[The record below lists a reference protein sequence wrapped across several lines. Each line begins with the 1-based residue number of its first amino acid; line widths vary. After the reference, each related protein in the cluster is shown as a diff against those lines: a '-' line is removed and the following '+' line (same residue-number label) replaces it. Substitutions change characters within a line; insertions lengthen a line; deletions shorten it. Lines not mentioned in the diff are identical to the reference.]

1 MKMTDKKTEQQLP
14 PDQQLPPTALQQA
27 EQLAAL
33 QKQLDALTRGQ
44 KNKAL
49 AAALRNWGK

>member
-1 MKMTDKKTEQQLP
+1 MTDKKTEQLP
-14 PDQQLPPTALQQA
+14 AEQQLPPTALQQA

-33 QKQLDALTRGQ
+33 QQQLDALTRGQ

-49 AAALRNWGK
+49 ANALRNWGKS

>member
-1 MKMTDKKTEQQLP
+1 MTDKKTEQAPAEQT
-14 PDQQLPPTALQQA
+14 LPPTALQQA

-33 QKQLDALTRGQ
+33 QKQVDALTRGQ
-44 KNKAL
+44 KTKAL

>member
-1 MKMTDKKTEQQLP
+1 MTDKKTEQQLP

-49 AAALRNWGK
+49 AAALRAWGK

>member
-1 MKMTDKKTEQQLP
+1 MTDKKTEQQLP

-33 QKQLDALTRGQ
+33 QQQFDALVRGQ
-44 KNKAL
+44 KTKAL
-49 AAALRNWGK
+49 AAALRQWKG